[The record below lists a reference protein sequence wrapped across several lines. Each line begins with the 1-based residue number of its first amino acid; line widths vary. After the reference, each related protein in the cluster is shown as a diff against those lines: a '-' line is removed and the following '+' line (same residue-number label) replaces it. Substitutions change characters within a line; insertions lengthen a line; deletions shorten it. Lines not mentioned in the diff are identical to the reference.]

1 MSAHQPVAPP
11 GAKRVFQPVD
21 VVAVV
26 NADLTVIAWTE
37 AGRRLWGYQG
47 AEVLNHPARRLLA
60 APADSD
66 CLCQLASGRPWS
78 GTVEI
83 RCRDGR
89 TALTDFRAVPVHL
102 AHSEEKLFVWSAGSA
117 VPPAPTRPDPS
128 VLTALM
134 ERSPIGMV
142 VWDRDLRC
150 TWFNDS
156 GERES
161 PFRFGPEVGRH
172 VAELLAT
179 DNPMFLQA
187 VMRSVLERG
196 VPVLDHELWRPAT
209 REKEARVYSVSIFRL
224 DDADGEA
231 VGICTMAVN
240 VTKSRARGRLNM
252 LSNAGTRIGT
262 TLDVMK
268 TAQELADASVPG
280 IADYV
285 TVDLADVVPLG
296 EEPLERLNSTDT
308 SIPVFRRAGA
318 ASIHPDFP
326 ESLAEIGT
334 PVFVPPS
341 SPFTT
346 VLHSRKPYFE
356 PRLDT
361 SPGTWLDDD
370 PTRARVI
377 RQTRMHTLMIV
388 PLHARGTML
397 GIAVFVRTENPSPF
411 TRGDL
416 LLAEGLADRASL
428 SLDNARRYSRERAA
442 ALTLQRELLPDQL
455 WGGSAVEVASRYLPA
470 DTHGGVGGD
479 WFDVI
484 PLTGAR
490 VALVVGD
497 VVGHGLNAA
506 ATMGRLRTVVRTLAD
521 GALSPPEVL
530 AGLDRLVVD
539 MTKDHPDDTGFTSP
553 VMGATCVYAVYDP
566 CTRHCTIASA
576 GHPPPAIVSPGG
588 DVAFAD
594 VPAGAP
600 IGLGLGAYES
610 LDTELAEGSLIA
622 LYTDGLIERRGSDI
636 DQGLERLRGAL
647 AFPAPDLD
655 SLCSA
660 VIETVV
666 ARTPSDDDIALLLAR
681 TLVISG
687 DPA

>member
-1 MSAHQPVAPP
+1 MSADQPVAPP
-11 GAKRVFQPVD
+11 GPKSFCEPVD
-21 VVAVV
+21 VVAVIS
-26 NADLTVIAWTE
+26 ADLTVIGWTE
-37 AGRRLWGYQG
+37 AGRCLWGYQG
-47 AEVLNHPARRLLA
+47 AEVLHRPARRLLA
-60 APADSD
+60 APAG
-66 CLCQLASGRPWS
+66 SGPLGLLTSGHPWS
-78 GTVEI
+78 GRVEI
-83 RCRDGR
+83 RCRDGH
-89 TALTDFRAVPVHL
+89 TALTEFRAVPL
-102 AHSEEKLFVWSAGSA
+102 NPARKEENLFVWSAGPASPSA
-117 VPPAPTRPDPS
+117 LTSPDPS
-128 VLTALM
+128 VLKALM
-134 ERSPIGMV
+134 ERSPIGIV

-150 TWFNDS
+150 TWFNNGD
-156 GERES
+156 EREG
-161 PFRFGPEVGRH
+161 PFRFGPEIGHH

-179 DNPMFLQA
+179 DNPKFLQA
-187 VMRSVLERG
+187 VMHSVLERG
-196 VPVLDHELWRPAT
+196 VPVLDHELWKSAT
-209 REKEARVYSVSIFRL
+209 AEKEARAYSISIFRL

-231 VGICTMAVN
+231 VGVCTLAVD
-240 VTKSRARGRLNM
+240 VTRSRARGRLNM

-262 TLDVMK
+262 TLDVIK

-285 TVDLADVVPLG
+285 TVDLAEVVPLG
-296 EEPLERLNSTDT
+296 EEPLERLGSTDA

-318 ASIHPDFP
+318 ASIHPDFR

-346 VLHSRKPYFE
+346 VLHSRKSYFE

-361 SPGTWLDDD
+361 SPGTWLDND
-370 PTRARVI
+370 PNRARVI

-484 PLTGAR
+484 PLTANR

-521 GALSPPEVL
+521 RALSPPEVL
-530 AGLDRLVVD
+530 AGLDRIVVD

-553 VMGATCVYAVYDP
+553 VMGATCLYAVYDP
-566 CTRHCTIASA
+566 ATRRCTIASA
-576 GHPPPAIVSPGG
+576 GHPPPAIVSPDG

-600 IGLGLGAYES
+600 IGLGLGNYES
-610 LDTELAEGSLIA
+610 LETELAEGSLIA
-622 LYTDGLIERRGSDI
+622 LYTDGLIERRGIDI
-636 DQGLERLRGAL
+636 DQGLERLRCAL
-647 AFPAPDLD
+647 ALPAPDLD
-655 SLCSA
+655 GLCSA
-660 VIETVV
+660 VIETIA
-666 ARTPSDDDIALLLAR
+666 ARMPSDDDIALLLAR
-681 TLVISG
+681 TLAVSG
-687 DPA
+687 PA

>member
-1 MSAHQPVAPP
+1 MSADQPVAPA
-11 GAKRVFQPVD
+11 GTKSFCEPVD
-21 VVAVV
+21 VVAVIS
-26 NADLTVIAWTE
+26 ADLTVIGWTE
-37 AGRRLWGYQG
+37 AGRCLWGYQG
-47 AEVLNHPARRLLA
+47 AEVLNRPARRLLA
-60 APADSD
+60 APADSGP
-66 CLCQLASGRPWS
+66 LGLLTSSHPWS
-78 GTVEI
+78 GRVEI
-83 RCRDGR
+83 RCRDGH
-89 TALTDFRAVPVHL
+89 TALTEFRAVPL
-102 AHSEEKLFVWSAGSA
+102 NPAHNEENLFVWSAGPASPSA
-117 VPPAPTRPDPS
+117 STSPDPS
-128 VLTALM
+128 VLKALM

-150 TWFNDS
+150 TWFNNGDEQE
-156 GERES
+156 G
-161 PFRFGPEVGRH
+161 PFRFGPEIGRH

-187 VMRSVLERG
+187 VMRSVLETG
-196 VPVLDHELWRPAT
+196 VPVLDHELWKSAT
-209 REKEARVYSVSIFRL
+209 AEKEARVYSISIFRL

-231 VGICTMAVN
+231 VGVCTIAVN
-240 VTKSRARGRLNM
+240 VTRSRARGRLNM

-262 TLDVMK
+262 TLDVIK

-285 TVDLADVVPLG
+285 TVDLAEVVPLG
-296 EEPLERLNSTDT
+296 EEPLERLGSTDT

-318 ASIHPDFP
+318 ASIHPDFR

-346 VLHSRKPYFE
+346 VLHSRKSYFE

-361 SPGTWLDDD
+361 SAGTWLDND
-370 PTRARVI
+370 PNRARVI

-484 PLTGAR
+484 PLTANR

-521 GALSPPEVL
+521 RELSPPEVL
-530 AGLDRLVVD
+530 AGLDRIVVD

-553 VMGATCVYAVYDP
+553 VMGATCLYAVYDP
-566 CTRHCTIASA
+566 ATRRCTIASA
-576 GHPPPAIVSPGG
+576 GHPPPAIVSPDG

-600 IGLGLGAYES
+600 IGLGLGNYES
-610 LDTELAEGSLIA
+610 LETELAEGSLIA
-622 LYTDGLIERRGSDI
+622 LYTDGLIERRGTDI
-636 DQGLERLRGAL
+636 DQGLERLRCAL
-647 AFPAPDLD
+647 ALPAPDLD
-655 SLCSA
+655 GLCSA
-660 VIETVV
+660 VIETIV
-666 ARTPSDDDIALLLAR
+666 ARMPSDDDIALLLAR
-681 TLVISG
+681 TLAVSG
-687 DPA
+687 PA